1 MPPSLLISNA
11 AICHCLEGYSRDSG
25 SDRNTVRDS
34 GNVNGIR
41 DLTAI
46 KEAGFA
52 AIYQGLEGYSRD
64 PGSDRN
70 TVRDSGNVNGIRDL
84 TAIKEAG
91 FCSHL
96 SGSGRVFPGPGI

>member
-52 AIYQGLEGYSRD
+52 AIYQGREGFSQD
-64 PGSDRN
+64 PGFDRN
-70 TVRDSGNVNGIRDL
+70 TVRDSD
-84 TAIKEAG
+84 
-91 FCSHL
+91 FCLKPRML
-96 SGSGRVFPGPGI
+96 SSAFQGSIPPR

>member
-11 AICHCLEGYSRDSG
+11 AIYQGLEGHSRDPG

-34 GNVNGIR
+34 GNVKGIL
-41 DLTAI
+41 DLTAT

-64 PGSDRN
+64 PGLDRN
-70 TVRDSGNVNGIRDL
+70 TVRDSD
-84 TAIKEAG
+84 
-91 FCSHL
+91 FCLKPRML
-96 SGSGRVFPGPGI
+96 SSTFQGSIPPR

>member
-11 AICHCLEGYSRDSG
+11 AICQGLEGYSRYSG

-34 GNVNGIR
+34 GNVNGTR

-52 AIYQGLEGYSRD
+52 AIYNGLEGYSRD
-64 PGSDRN
+64 PESDRN
-70 TVRDSGNVNGIRDL
+70 TVRDSVNVNGIRDL
-84 TAIKEAG
+84 TATKEI
-91 FCSHL
+91 
-96 SGSGRVFPGPGI
+96 GRASCRERV